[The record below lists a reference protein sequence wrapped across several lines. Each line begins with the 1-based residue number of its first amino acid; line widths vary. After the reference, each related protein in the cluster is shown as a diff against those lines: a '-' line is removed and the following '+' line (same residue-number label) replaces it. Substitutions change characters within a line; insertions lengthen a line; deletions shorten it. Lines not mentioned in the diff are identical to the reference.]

1 MINVVILKGKA
12 WSMFSELYQ
21 EALILRK
28 YFRVFWTK
36 SIIFYLLS
44 FILQIN
50 LLNLGRLER
59 IWPVSGVVCLQKLMN
74 EEKERQTGWIV
85 ERVFQGCD
93 MAGGTVQLG
102 VGVILIQRA
111 CIKNLLWSSQMGCML
126 PLQTWSTVG
135 RLGGHDWKK
144 VIAQLREKE

>member
-1 MINVVILKGKA
+1 MINVVILKGEA

-74 EEKERQTGWIV
+74 EEKEANCMNSWACVSGMWHGWWHCSV
-85 ERVFQGCD
+85 
-93 MAGGTVQLG
+93 GGWEWFSFNMLVLRTFSEVVRWDACCLFRHG
-102 VGVILIQRA
+102 VRWGDLVGMIGKRLSL
-111 CIKNLLWSSQMGCML
+111 NL
-126 PLQTWSTVG
+126 
-135 RLGGHDWKK
+135 
-144 VIAQLREKE
+144 EKE